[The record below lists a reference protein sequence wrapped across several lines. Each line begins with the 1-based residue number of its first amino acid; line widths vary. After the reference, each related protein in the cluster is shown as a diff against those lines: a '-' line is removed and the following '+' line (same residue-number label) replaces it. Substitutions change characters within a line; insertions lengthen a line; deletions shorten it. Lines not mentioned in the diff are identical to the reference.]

1 MSNEALE
8 LAMEMGK
15 VFNDLNEEAAH
26 KYIGAEFVD
35 HEAPPGTPGGPL
47 GYLGTAR
54 WVHSAFAG
62 AKWEHL
68 DSFSEGDRAIL
79 RLRFTGKHVGN
90 FLGFEASQRD
100 VDVEQTHIYRIE
112 NGLVVEHWGY
122 RQDLLM
128 LAQMGAI
135 TLQPPTAPAA

>member
-1 MSNEALE
+1 MSNDALA
-8 LAMEMGK
+8 LATEMGK
-15 VFNDLNEEAAH
+15 VFNDLDEEAALT
-26 KYIGAEFVD
+26 YIGAEFVD

-54 WVHSAFAG
+54 WVHSAFEG

-68 DSFSEGDRAIL
+68 DSFAEGDRAVL
-79 RLRFTGKHVGN
+79 RLRFTGRHVGD
-90 FLGFEASQRD
+90 FLGIEPTQRP
-100 VDVEQTHIYRIE
+100 VDVEQTHIYRVE

-128 LAQMGAI
+128 LSQLGAI
-135 TLQPPTAPAA
+135 TLQAPTPAA

>member
-8 LAMEMGK
+8 LATEMGK

-26 KYIGAEFVD
+26 KYIGAGFVD

-47 GYLGTAR
+47 GYLGTAH
-54 WVHSAFAG
+54 WVHSVFAG
-62 AKWEHL
+62 ATWEHL
-68 DSFSEGDRAIL
+68 DSFAEGDRAVL

-90 FLGFEASQRD
+90 FLGVEATQRE

-128 LAQMGAI
+128 LSQMGAFTI
-135 TLQPPTAPAA
+135 QPPTAAA

>member
-1 MSNEALE
+1 MSKEALD

-15 VFNDLNEEAAH
+15 VFNDRDEEAAR

-54 WVHSAFAG
+54 WVHSAFEG
-62 AKWEHL
+62 ATWEHL
-68 DSFSEGDRAIL
+68 DSFAEGDRAVL
-79 RLRFTGKHVGN
+79 RLRFTGKHVGD
-90 FLGFEASQRD
+90 FLGIEATGRD

-128 LAQMGAI
+128 LSQLGAI
-135 TLQPPTAPAA
+135 TLKPPARPA